1 VRVSTAVGAVVS
13 AVKRQ
18 AFLVGAIDTK
28 DGRFVGFGVFSED
41 RPTIRASL
49 FPFTMLEG
57 TGETYEDALVDLGL
71 RLTAFEHKWMTRHID
86 ARSLRTLHDAKR
98 RRGSM

>member
-1 VRVSTAVGAVVS
+1 MS

-49 FPFTMLEG
+49 FPFTALEG
-57 TGETYEDALVDLGL
+57 RGETYEDALVEIGL
-71 RLTAFEHKWMTRHID
+71 QLTEFQYAWMVKHID
-86 ARSLRTLHDAKR
+86 SHSLRKLRDAKTR
-98 RRGSM
+98 VTL